1 MSDFQTILN
10 IVHVVNAVLMA
21 WPFYALVA
29 VSQRVKLGPPI
40 GDRVDTYMENII
52 KNRTIPC
59 FVFQA
64 TAMIT
69 GLLLVLDQYNYD
81 IVNSLRVFETNLNLT
96 LKFLLLVL
104 IAVLLSYVHLNLQP
118 RIDDLFAQIEGNSAP
133 TEIAKKIGVLRLQ
146 RKRLATICLFAVLTE
161 VVLGVQAWI
170 AFDPLFVV
178 ILVILIAAFTL
189 RAYQSEIPYGWV

>member
-1 MSDFQTILN
+1 MTSLYTIFN
-10 IVHVVNAVLMA
+10 IIHVVNAVLMA

-29 VSQRVKLGPPI
+29 VSQRVKLGPPL

-69 GLLLVLDQYNYD
+69 GLLLVLDQYNYN

-96 LKFLLLVL
+96 LKFSLLVL
-104 IAVLLSYVHLNLQP
+104 IAALLSYVHLSLQP
-118 RIDDLFAQIEGNSAP
+118 RIDELFAQIEGNSTQ

-146 RKRLATICLFAVLTE
+146 RKRFASICLFAVLIE

-170 AFDPLFVV
+170 AFDPLFTVV
-178 ILVILIAAFTL
+178 LVILIAAFTW